1 MVGPNSFRPALA
13 GLLFVLAG
21 AAGAQA
27 MSALDAVAPGEWRLH
42 EIGSKGAA
50 KSICVSDPR
59 LLLQVEHGTTA
70 CARFVVAQTPHSA
83 TIRYTC
89 PGRGHGLTTI
99 IVESGTVVRL
109 QTQGL
114 FRGAPFDLDYEGRW
128 QGRCA

>member
-1 MVGPNSFRPALA
+1 MLGPNPFRPALA
-13 GLLFVLAG
+13 GLLFISAA
-21 AAGAQA
+21 AAGAQG
-27 MSALDAVAPGEWRLH
+27 MSALNAITPGEWRLH
-42 EIGSKGAA
+42 EIGTRDAA

-59 LLLQVEHGTTA
+59 LLLQVEHGSTA
-70 CARFVVAQTPHSA
+70 CARFVVAETPRGA

-99 IVESGTVVRL
+99 TVESGTVVRL
-109 QTQGL
+109 RTQGM